1 MKSIKLCAVLLA
13 LAGLSACGGGD
24 GSSSTPPS
32 GGGTTMPTM
41 ATGVL
46 TDDPMA
52 GVPYST
58 PSNPNGV
65 TGSDGTFQFQTGE
78 MVTFNVAGVEI
89 SVQAA
94 NRITPAVIAE
104 SLFPDNETSRNN
116 AVANIAVLFQT
127 VDADGDPNNGVIT
140 LRQNAAIEGV
150 STENLVTV
158 CAQAPADF
166 QQDLQTANA
175 GNTTIREDN
184 QPPTVANP
192 DDALER
198 FYRNELAGTW
208 LLSRFEPTSGP
219 VEQASLD
226 NFTSLLSFDRG
237 CTSDCTTPADG
248 RTLINRFVGGDYD
261 VEESSVSADARIGR
275 VVYVRSDSP
284 VTTDPN
290 LGKFLVR
297 NPNDN
302 RQLRADATGSAAGS
316 TDPGEDIYNRP
327 LLLNGDELVVQFADG
342 NLVYTRFSN
351 QKNTLVGTW
360 IEDLS
365 GENSL
370 ATGAPN
376 PTNGRHS
383 FQRATRTIAYHFLN
397 SSRLM
402 IIVTDL
408 DATLNN
414 GDEQN
419 GVVYANYT
427 FSGSSLQ
434 LGTIL
439 ANTTAAMPGGGIVIE
454 GESLNVSA
462 SDLNDT
468 RRTLSESDE
477 TISIYRLLSLTESL
491 DESSAG
497 FKQNSTATASP

>member
-1 MKSIKLCAVLLA
+1 MKSIKFFTVVLA
-13 LAGLSACGGGD
+13 FAGLSACGGGD
-24 GSSSTPPS
+24 GGSAAPTS
-32 GGGTTMPTM
+32 GGGTTTPTM

-46 TDDPMA
+46 TDDPMV

-65 TGSDGTFQFQTGE
+65 TGADGSFQFQTGE

-89 SVQAA
+89 SVEAA

-104 SLFPDNETSRNN
+104 SLFPNDEASRTN

-140 LRQNAAIEGV
+140 LRENAAIEGV
-150 STENLVTV
+150 STENLITV

-175 GNTTIREDN
+175 GNNTIRDDN
-184 QPPTVANP
+184 TPPTVANP

-208 LLSRFEPTSGP
+208 LLARFEPTSGP
-219 VEQASLD
+219 VEPASLD
-226 NFTSLLSFDRG
+226 SFTSVLSFDRG
-237 CTSDCTTPADG
+237 CTSDCTTPSDG

-261 VEESSVSADARIGR
+261 SVGNVSADARIGR

-284 VTTDPN
+284 VTSDPN
-290 LGKFLVR
+290 IGKFLVR

-302 RQLRADATGSAAGS
+302 RLLRANATGSAAGS
-316 TDPGEDIYNRP
+316 TDPNEDIYNRP

-342 NLVYTRFSN
+342 NLVYTRFGN

-365 GENSL
+365 GETTG

-383 FQRATRTIAYHFLN
+383 FLRATRTIAYHFLS

-408 DATLNN
+408 DASANN

-439 ANTTAAMPGGGIVIE
+439 ANTTAATAGGGIVVE
-454 GESLNVSA
+454 GESLNVSG

-468 RRTLSESDE
+468 RRILSETDAS
-477 TISIYRLLSLTESL
+477 ISIYRLLSLTESL

-497 FKQNSTATASP
+497 FKQAETATAAP